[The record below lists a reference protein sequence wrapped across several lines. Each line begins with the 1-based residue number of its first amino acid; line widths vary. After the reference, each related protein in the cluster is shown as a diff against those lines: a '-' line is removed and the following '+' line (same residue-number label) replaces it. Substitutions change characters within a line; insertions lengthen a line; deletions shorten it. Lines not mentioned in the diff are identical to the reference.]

1 MLLLE
6 GNDLN
11 EMSETLQKKFLSII
25 DNQVKQNILKTLG
38 ETNKQFQDYLKYSNE
53 DSLFL
58 RKTTTDE
65 VATVLKNFDTKKV
78 RDLYHQN
85 LSRYLLM

>member
-25 DNQVKQNILKTLG
+25 GNQVKQNILKTLG

-58 RKTTTDE
+58 RKTTKDE
-65 VATVLKNFDTKKV
+65 VARVLKNFDTKKV

>member
-65 VATVLKNFDTKKV
+65 VARVLKNFDTKKV